1 MKEYKGLSEA
11 QAQRK
16 LKENGENIIESGKK
30 SRPLLI
36 FANQFRDIMVMILLI
51 ATAISLVLGDFFDSI
66 TIIAIVLMN
75 AILGFIQEYRTEKTL
90 EKLKEL
96 AAPEASVIRD
106 TKLRKIPAKELVCG
120 DIILLRCGDKIPAD
134 CVVLQSADLFS
145 DESPLTGESVP
156 SHKENGKMTH
166 TDNSLAQSCVLYSGC
181 SITKGKCVAM
191 VIATGKNTQ
200 MGAISTMIDDIAPIK
215 TPLQIRLG
223 ELGKTLAFI
232 CIGVCVA
239 VFTAGILRG
248 EPVFDML
255 MTGISIA
262 IAAIPEGLPATVTI
276 ALALAVN
283 RMLKQKALVNKLH
296 SVETLGCTSVICTD
310 KTGTLTMNKMCVKH
324 IITAQHEYN
333 FSGNGYSANGKITLN
348 GEEISG
354 KDYADLT
361 QVLKCAVICSS
372 SKIEKQS
379 GDDCY
384 RASGDPTE
392 IAMLIAAAKGSIT
405 SALTDSLYKKTDEIA
420 FDSKRKRMTVLC
432 KSASGIAVSFTKGAF
447 DIIFSDCDYYMEDS
461 HIRKMTPKLRL
472 QIENAVNSYTSQG
485 LRVLLLAQ
493 KFDENKSS
501 CEKSMIFLGAAA
513 MLDPP
518 RAEVKTAIAKCKK
531 AHIKTVMITGDHYL
545 TAKSIAKMIGLCG
558 ENGVVVTGN
567 ELENLSDEKLCDI
580 IENVDIFARVAP
592 SHKLRIVRAFKS
604 KGHIVTMTGDG
615 INDAPAV
622 KEADVGVA
630 MGISGTDVTREA
642 ADVVL
647 LDDNFSTLVNAVSEG
662 RGIYANIRKFVR
674 YLLSCNIG
682 EVITMFVGILMGMP
696 IVLLPVQLLL
706 VNLVTDGLPAIA
718 LGLEETEKNIMNKK
732 PRKSDESFFA
742 NSLASKIA
750 FRGIFIGLCTLGC
763 FSYVLSHSATIEQAR
778 TCAMITLV
786 FSQLIHV
793 FECKSETGGI
803 FSVNYLN
810 NKMLILAVLLS
821 SLMLICALLIPQMQ
835 IIFGFAN
842 LSVHL
847 WRISLAF
854 AFAVPVLSGI
864 VNRTK
869 SKIIKRS

>member
-1 MKEYKGLSEA
+1 MKEYKGLSENE
-11 QAQRK
+11 AQRR
-16 LKENGENIIESGKK
+16 LRENGENTIEAGSK

-36 FANQFRDIMVMILLI
+36 FVNQFRDIMVIILLG
-51 ATAISLVLGDFFDSI
+51 ATAISLILGDFFDSI

-75 AILGFIQEYRTEKTL
+75 AILGFIQEYRTERTL

-96 AAPEASVIRD
+96 AAPEASVIRN
-106 TKLRKIPAKELVCG
+106 TKLRKIPSKELVCG

-156 SHKENGKMTH
+156 VHKENGKMSH
-166 TDNSLAQSCVLYSGC
+166 SDNSIGQSCVLYSGC

-200 MGAISTMIDDIAPIK
+200 MGNISTMIDDISAVK

-223 ELGKTLAFI
+223 ELGKTLALI
-232 CIGVCVA
+232 CIGVCIA
-239 VFTAGILRG
+239 VFLAGILRG

-283 RMLKQKALVNKLH
+283 RMLRQKALVNKLH

-324 IITAQHEYN
+324 IRTAEHEYS
-333 FSGNGYSANGKITLN
+333 FTGQGYSMHGSVTQN
-348 GEEISG
+348 GEKVHA
-354 KDYADLT
+354 KDHSDLSEA
-361 QVLKCAVICSS
+361 LKCAVICSS
-372 SKIEKQS
+372 SRIDKGKSSENF
-379 GDDCY
+379 DV
-384 RASGDPTE
+384 SGDPTE
-392 IAMLIAAAKGSIT
+392 IAMLIASAKGGIT
-405 SALTDSLYKKTDEIA
+405 AQMLSPLYRKVDEIA

-432 KSASGIAVSFTKGAF
+432 DTATGISVSYTKGAF
-447 DIIFSDCDYYMEDS
+447 DIIFSDCDYY
-461 HIRKMTPKLRL
+461 
-472 QIENAVNSYTSQG
+472 IENSEIKRITPEFRKIIESDVNKYTSQG

-493 KFDENKSS
+493 KVTKHKAD
-501 CEKSMIFLGAAA
+501 CERSMIFLGVAA

-518 RAEVKTAIAKCKK
+518 RSEVKAAIAQCKR
-531 AHIKTVMITGDHYL
+531 AHIRPVMITGDHYL
-545 TAKSIAKMIGLCG
+545 TAKSIGKMIGLCG
-558 ENGVVVTGN
+558 DDGVVITGKELDAMNDN
-567 ELENLSDEKLCDI
+567 ELCEIISD
-580 IENVDIFARVAP
+580 VDIFARVAP
-592 SHKLRIVRAFKS
+592 AHKLRIVRAFKS

-615 INDAPAV
+615 INDAPAI

-647 LDDNFSTLVNAVSEG
+647 LDDNFSTLVKAVSEG

-682 EVITMFVGILMGMP
+682 EVFTMFIGITFGMP

-718 LGLEETEKNIMNKK
+718 LGLEPNDKNTMNRK
-732 PRKSDESFFA
+732 PRKSTESFFA
-742 NSLASKIA
+742 NGLASKIA

-763 FSYVLSHSATIEQAR
+763 FSLVLSRSATIEQAR

-793 FECKSETGGI
+793 FECKSETGGL

-810 NKMLILAVLLS
+810 NPKLILAVIFS
-821 SLMLICALLIPQMQ
+821 AIMLMCALFVPQLR
-835 IIFGFAN
+835 IVFGFAK
-842 LSVHL
+842 LSGHL
-847 WRISLAF
+847 WRIALAF
-854 AFAVPVLSGI
+854 AFAVPILSGI
-864 VNRTK
+864 FGKNK
-869 SKIIKRS
+869 

>member
-16 LKENGENIIESGKK
+16 LKENGENIIKSDKK
-30 SRPLLI
+30 SRPLMI
-36 FANQFRDIMVMILLI
+36 FANQFRDIMVIILLI

-96 AAPEASVIRD
+96 AAPEASVIRN
-106 TKLRKIPAKELVCG
+106 TKLRKIPARELVCG
-120 DIILLRCGDKIPAD
+120 DIILLRTGDKIPAD

-156 SHKENGKMTH
+156 THKENGKMTH
-166 TDNSLAQSCVLYSGC
+166 ADNSLYQSCVLYSGC

-191 VIATGKNTQ
+191 VIATGQNTQ

-223 ELGKTLAFI
+223 ELGKSLAFI

-239 VFTAGILRG
+239 VILAGILRG
-248 EPVFDML
+248 EPIFDML

-283 RMLKQKALVNKLH
+283 RIFKQNALVNKLH

-310 KTGTLTMNKMCVKH
+310 KTGTLTMNKMCAKH
-324 IITAQHEYN
+324 LITAQNEYN
-333 FSGNGYSANGKITLN
+333 FSGSGYSASGKITLN
-348 GEEISG
+348 GEQVHC
-354 KDYADLT
+354 KDYPDLT
-361 QVLKCAVICSS
+361 LALKCAVLCSS
-372 SKIEKQS
+372 SKIEKQN
-379 GDDCY
+379 DDTY
-384 RASGDPTE
+384 QATGDPTE

-405 SALTDSLYKKTDEIA
+405 AATLNNLYRKVDEIA

-432 KSASGIAVSFTKGAF
+432 ESANGISVSFTKGAF
-447 DIIFSDCDYYMEDS
+447 DVIFPDCDYYIDENDK
-461 HIRKMTPKLRL
+461 IQKITQKLR
-472 QIENAVNSYTSQG
+472 QKIESTVNAYTMQG
-485 LRVLLLAQ
+485 QRVLLLAQ
-493 KFDENKSS
+493 KFDKNKSS
-501 CEKSMIFLGAAA
+501 CEKSMIFLGALA

-518 RAEVKTAIAKCKK
+518 RAQVKSAIAKCKK
-531 AHIKTVMITGDHYL
+531 AHIKTVMITGDHHL
-545 TAKSIAKMIGLCG
+545 TAKSIGKMIGLCG
-558 ENGVVVTGN
+558 DDAKVITGS
-567 ELENLSDEKLCDI
+567 ELEKLSDEKLCDI
-580 IENVDIFARVAP
+580 IETVDIFARVAP
-592 SHKLRIVRAFKS
+592 THKLRIVHAFKS

-647 LDDNFSTLVNAVSEG
+647 LDDNFSTLVSAVEQG
-662 RGIYANIRKFVR
+662 RGIYDNIRKFVR

-682 EVITMFVGILMGMP
+682 EVLTMFLGILMGMP

-718 LGLEETEKNIMNKK
+718 LGLEMPEKNIMNRK
-732 PRKSDESFFA
+732 PRKRHESFFA

-750 FRGIFIGLCTLGC
+750 FRGIFIGLCTLAC
-763 FSYVLSHSATIEQAR
+763 FSLVLSQSSTLEQAR

-803 FSVNYLN
+803 FSVNYLD
-810 NKMLILAVLLS
+810 NKMLILAVLFSLS
-821 SLMLICALLIPQMQ
+821 MLLCALFIPQLQ

-842 LSVHL
+842 LSALL
-847 WRISLAF
+847 WKESLTF

-864 VNRTK
+864 MSAFK
-869 SKIIKRS
+869 SKINK